1 MKRFAVIGLSTFG
14 HELAVNLYRLGNEV
28 LVIDKNKDKIQAI
41 AKQVSSAIVSDVKNK
56 DILKKL
62 EIDQMDGVL
71 VSIVNEPSASL
82 LITLYLK
89 ELNVKNIMV
98 KAIDEDHSKILSR
111 IGADTI
117 INPEI
122 DMAQSLAYKLNSPNF
137 LEYVRLSRDY
147 NIVEIAPPFDFLNKS
162 IAALDLRKRYNVH
175 IIGIRDVISD
185 KFVVAPN
192 PDYLIKESEVL
203 IVIGSEADLKRLRQ
217 EK

>member
-14 HELAVNLYRLGNEV
+14 QELAVNLYKLGNEV
-28 LVIDKNKDKIQAI
+28 LVIDKNKEKIQAI
-41 AKQVSSAIVSDVKNK
+41 SKLVSSAIVADVKNK

-62 EIDQMDGVL
+62 EIEQMDGVL
-71 VSIVNEPSASL
+71 VSTGAQPSVSI

-98 KAIDEDHSKILSR
+98 KALDEDHSRILNR
-111 IGADTI
+111 VGADTI
-117 INPEI
+117 INPEV
-122 DMAQSLAYKLNSPNF
+122 DMAQNLAFKLHSPNF
-137 LEYVRLSRDY
+137 LEYVRLSSDY

-185 KFVVAPN
+185 KFVVAPTA
-192 PDYLIKESEVL
+192 DYIIKDSEVL
-203 IVIGSEADLKRLRQ
+203 IVIGNEADLKRLRQ